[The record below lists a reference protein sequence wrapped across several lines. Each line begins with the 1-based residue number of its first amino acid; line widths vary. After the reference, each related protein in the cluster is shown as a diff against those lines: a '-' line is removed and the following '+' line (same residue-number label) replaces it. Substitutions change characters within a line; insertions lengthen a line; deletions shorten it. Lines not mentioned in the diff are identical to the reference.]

1 MDILHLAAPCR
12 NVPVT
17 FTLDLTMRRTGFSQV
32 LGLLIALAVLMLL
45 IWGERRE
52 GDVEAFR
59 RSGIV
64 FLLVSVGLTF
74 SKSIPVYAGP
84 KLVGALEG
92 WRKLYVLLPCYTIAA
107 AICVFPLQV
116 ACALGFRGFV
126 CG

>member
-1 MDILHLAAPCR
+1 MQR
-12 NVPVT
+12 S
-17 FTLDLTMRRTGFSQV
+17 GFSQV
-32 LGLLIALAVLMLL
+32 LGLLIFVAALVLVF
-45 IWGERRE
+45 WGRGRE

-59 RSGIV
+59 ISGVV

-74 SKSIPVYAGP
+74 AKRIPVYAGP

-92 WRKLYVLLPCYTIAA
+92 WRKAYVLLPSYTIAA

-116 ACALGFRGFV
+116 ACALSFRGFI